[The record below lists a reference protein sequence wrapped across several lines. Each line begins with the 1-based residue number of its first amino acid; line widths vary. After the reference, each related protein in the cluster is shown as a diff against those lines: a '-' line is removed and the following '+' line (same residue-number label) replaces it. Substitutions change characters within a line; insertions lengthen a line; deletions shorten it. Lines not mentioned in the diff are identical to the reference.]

1 MLWIEP
7 CAMMYSGLFGGFI
20 GGCITA
26 ITMRKTLNDYMK
38 RCESLWNEDTR
49 ILKHRID
56 ELSTKKVDKVVHK
69 PKKHRY
75 NEGYSTRRTF
85 HQRG

>member
-7 CAMMYSGLFGGFI
+7 CAMLYSGLFGGFI

-38 RCESLWNEDTR
+38 QCESLWNEDTR
-49 ILKHRID
+49 ILKNRID

-69 PKKHRY
+69 PKKPKPHEGWRTY
-75 NEGYSTRRTF
+75 NKSYSR
-85 HQRG
+85 

>member
-7 CAMMYSGLFGGFI
+7 CTALYSGILGGFL

-26 ITMRKTLNDYMK
+26 ITMRKTIRDYMK
-38 RCESLWNEDTR
+38 QCESLWNEDLR
-49 ILKHRID
+49 ITKHRLD
-56 ELSTKKVDKVVHK
+56 ELSTKKVDKAVHK
-69 PKKHRY
+69 QKKPRY
-75 NEGYSTRRTF
+75 SEGYNTRRTF